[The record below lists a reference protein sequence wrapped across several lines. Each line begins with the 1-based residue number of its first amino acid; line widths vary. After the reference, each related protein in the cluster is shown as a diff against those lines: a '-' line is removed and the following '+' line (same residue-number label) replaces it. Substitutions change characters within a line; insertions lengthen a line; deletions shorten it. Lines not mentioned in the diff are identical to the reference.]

1 MRETILEILS
11 ESNAKIRINA
21 DKNLLE
27 ERLIDS
33 FEIVNIVMKLEDAF
47 HIEINPELIV
57 SANFQTVDSIVKLVQ
72 DIVEKE
78 NGEI

>member
-1 MRETILEILS
+1 MRETILELLS

-27 ERLIDS
+27 DRLIDS

>member
-33 FEIVNIVMKLEDAF
+33 FEIVNILMKLEDAF

>member
-33 FEIVNIVMKLEDAF
+33 FEIVNIVMKY
-47 HIEINPELIV
+47 
-57 SANFQTVDSIVKLVQ
+57 
-72 DIVEKE
+72 
-78 NGEI
+78 